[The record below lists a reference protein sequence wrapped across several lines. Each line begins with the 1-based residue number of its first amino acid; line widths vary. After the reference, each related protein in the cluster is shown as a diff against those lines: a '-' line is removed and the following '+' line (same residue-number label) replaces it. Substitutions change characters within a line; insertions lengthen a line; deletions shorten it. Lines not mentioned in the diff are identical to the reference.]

1 MLSCSFMEE
10 LKVSLQFAYS
20 VVLFRDQMTLLLVWL
35 VSNDRNTLKDKIEF
49 IVLHAGEHLPL

>member
-1 MLSCSFMEE
+1 MEE

-35 VSNDRNTLKDKIEF
+35 VSNDRNTLKD
-49 IVLHAGEHLPL
+49 